1 MLRRNLNNRFNH
13 RSDAVKHRGFT
24 LVELIVVLA
33 IVAILAVAGVATAVG
48 YINKSRYEKNTQNA
62 ISIYQAAQ
70 EALSQKVSNGTIDTW
85 VRELIEIKKA
95 NGDLDQNSI
104 TNFESDLDQDNE
116 SKHMTISLTYNPN
129 SDSSV
134 EDQFL
139 YDLLV
144 GYFYDKTIFFNGT
157 MSLELDV
164 VGTYGN
170 ERINYSASAVTAFFC
185 EQNKSSSGWD
195 GDCVNQKQGGTT
207 DGLPWRDPDYRYH
220 TSHVGMFDG
229 TISSTKG
236 PDGVLPVFLPQAVS
250 QELYGHTIADSTD
263 TGYLFNL
270 RNGETLD
277 VAWAI
282 FDNDGTANKFHNEDI
297 KITLHTPNDSKYNN
311 SESYSDVELS
321 ISKNNLQAFL
331 NSVSNDQTVVY
342 ENINNS
348 LFNITRTSQEGLVDV
363 DVKIGS
369 NSKGTWKFP
378 LTVTKVMGDG
388 REECPNPNVGY
399 YEFRLSLDCMMVRA
413 DEYSF
418 TGANASKRYNAERL
432 FGNTPRN
439 IYATLD
445 ASFTYKLENGTDDQ
459 KTVADVKAAR
469 AIDDPVYFTEVK
481 KFNGDQGRTSYC
493 YFIQEGAAALDE
505 DDSEDATGHITGLCV
520 VNTLFGDY
528 KYNDSVAGTSW
539 TSSGGD
545 AVITAFR
552 HLYNI
557 RMIQSGTV
565 NYRIVKDLDWYVR
578 KSGMRAVSEVKVFM
592 SDQSSNRGN
601 AGYTNARFR
610 TPATYESNDIF
621 IVSFPALNEL
631 KAGQTLTSMSKDG
644 GEIFSIN
651 NVQLRAASFYK
662 SKDTGYGLVCKNS
675 GTIFNVYTNNLNL
688 VLTNVKDGSSSDY
701 KSICPNNAVELD
713 YSASNP
719 LNTNPVGGLVGVN
732 VNAIGL
738 QDQNVE
744 DNCNTIRMSNCIV
757 MSGSYWNSNTGINVV
772 GGVIGEFLTSG
783 SLGGVIKI
791 DGSFAVVSGGKNTA
805 GILGNC
811 HTDVGARLVVDG
823 DSANDMISEFTLPQ
837 SAITNEDMKCV
848 IAGRGNIGGAIA
860 WFESGELTYTPET
873 TLDCNTLT
881 YDSETGKLS
890 FPDMN
895 DSDFQI
901 DINLP
906 EGALIVK
913 NGSYDTSN
921 PSRPIGGAIGRWTL
935 AQGEYASI
943 RVRNNGDIIATT
955 GSQNVHCG
963 GAVGREDNSSVS
975 TVYIEIYNGEK
986 SNLGSLN
993 SGIGSVAT
1001 GGAYGRIEGNKTGN
1015 IAINAVNEGI
1025 IRSRGNDNGQGTGG
1039 AIGGIYDKVQTTYY
1053 INVLNSSNSQIIGA
1067 GNDSSKACGTGGVI
1081 GGMYCNNTTYI
1092 PSASVLY
1099 AENHGYISGI
1109 EHVGGNIGFAAINY
1123 GSIYAVNYAP
1133 GGSHSES
1140 ISGDDY
1146 VGGTVGREMYSHTG
1160 MIQAIL
1166 KVGTRISGDSYVG
1179 GSAGEIESFDQ
1190 TTGVAR
1196 TVVKGSSTVYG
1207 TGSYIGGVCGGIWVS
1222 GNPGN
1227 GLVELSGDSS
1237 IHTLTVTGEESN
1249 VGGVAGLVLSSTTN
1263 NIIVKAPEQS
1273 GSDWL
1278 KLLID
1283 GNDDVGGAIG
1293 ELENGSKDN
1302 NISINIKLCSG
1313 SHIVAAGGNNAG
1325 GAIGNL
1331 SATGGSFR
1339 GKINVG
1345 TAWTSSDQTYVSAAG
1360 SCVGGAVGHFGT
1372 ISLRQPN
1379 SDFGIS
1385 VNFNNDSCSISSG
1398 VSSSND
1404 ANVGGA
1410 VGYFEGA
1417 ADGGTGVDNSEFP
1430 IEVYLGDSIVSSE
1443 GANVGGAI
1451 GKNMIKNGIIT
1462 VAMSGS
1468 IIGSE
1473 KVGGAVGYN
1482 LSDIN
1487 SISTTISGEVTS
1499 QDSDGD
1505 YVGGAIGLNERSVKS
1520 VSATINP
1527 GAHITGSDYVG
1538 GAIGRIGSESNT
1550 NAVSVNSV
1558 NVTIDSNNGVAGRS
1572 NIGGAVGKVG
1582 SGTVAH
1588 SIGNVNVII
1597 KPQTGTPVVQ
1607 NASLSS
1613 SEEACIGGVIG
1624 KITSGSVTSIGLS
1637 GSGGN
1642 VNPQSANA
1650 EAPNT
1655 NISNAILISGSGKS
1669 LGGVIGQLGESSVEI
1684 SVKNITVTGVNLAV
1698 VSKNGSQNVGGWI
1711 GACYSKCKLGTSTS
1725 NLSNYNI
1732 NTVKVV
1738 FSKDECVG
1746 GFIGLACAPDTSN
1759 RINVYAKINMSLNS
1773 AYITGLARVGGLYGD
1788 SDGVNHYSKCI
1799 INIEDG
1805 TIIGDFS
1812 ENPNAHF
1819 CIEAGGFAGRV
1830 SDKSVFIGG
1839 QKVPDQVCDITIY
1852 IDYLSAEKYSKIYAG
1867 GKVSTPGCSV
1877 SIDDAGVGGAIGR
1890 LGTKNGGDFPKSLT
1904 NTDAET
1910 YSYIVK
1916 TFGVISPSSSPTVYS
1931 SRVHAGGA
1939 IGHMMSGT
1947 ISRCF
1952 STACVKQTGSGCTG
1966 GFVGKMDAGSLAN
1979 SYAGGHT
1986 FGGQYVPDEENIV
1999 GTTCVGGFAGYL
2011 GNIKLV
2017 YQNYSTSSVRG
2028 DDYLGGFVGKTSDTI
2043 GKDKLQYCYCTG
2055 LVSAPDSLYV
2065 NNFVP
2070 NDGSV
2075 CVGSFAGYLPNVNVC
2090 SSGDKSGRAL
2100 MYINTYSGIGRV
2112 GNIPESSFYDG
2123 VFTDSADPNVQDGV
2137 TGRNGNSNRVLLARW
2152 GDWGINWYI
2161 RHRKESVYV
2170 AEPFDDFLEQNTDN
2184 YFPLRTFISY
2194 KIKVNGKDAWK
2205 GEHWGDWPVFPEGKE
2220 QLYDTDINLSILSY
2234 SYNDS
2239 ALVNNEISNN
2249 LKVYSNGEPLK
2260 EGRDY
2265 VVKYPESYKAGTS
2278 ATVVITGLENYYGT
2292 FRRTITIVPANIED
2306 AQKFNISVPESV
2318 TFDIANNIVTPEV
2331 TITYGSITL
2340 KKDTD
2345 YTLSYENN
2353 TQPGTD
2359 AKVIIQGINN
2369 YTGTVTKTFTIK
2381 AAYLVEF
2388 DTKGGSD
2395 VPSQVVEEG
2404 KFIVRPDNPTKTGHD
2419 FVYWCSDEECET
2431 EYTFNTAVSS
2441 DMTLYAKWSPV
2452 KYTVEFITG
2461 EGATQIASIE
2471 AEYGS
2476 YIERPADPVRDGY
2489 TFMYWYVEDDQGNQT
2504 EYDFENTVVEGPV
2517 TLIAQWHKN
2526 WTVTFDSCGGSDVP
2540 AQSVEYNK
2548 AATRPDDPTREDYTF
2563 MYWYKDDIDS
2573 EYDFDEIVTDDITL
2587 YAKWEKK
2594 PTITFDYGYDSKVET
2609 TKIDYGSTVDEP
2621 TPDIRDHY
2629 RFDGWYEDLDSD
2641 EEFDFTQPIYS
2652 DTVLYAKWTR
2662 VVIVEFV
2669 TFDGDTQISPN
2680 PMEIT
2685 YGTTLRE
2692 LDIDPVR
2699 DGYEFVGWYVDSLL
2713 ENGFDIDTP
2722 IKNDYTLYAKWN
2734 KKPTVT
2740 FDYEYDDRVET
2751 VTIGYNSTVS
2761 EPAKPTRDGI
2771 KFAGWYEDLS
2781 SDEAFDF
2788 DTALTADIVLHAKWT
2803 VTVEFFTYE
2812 GDTNTY
2818 PPIEALYGSTLQD
2831 LNLVPPVRDGYEFK
2845 GWYVDSDCKNE
2856 FTGTFT
2862 ENILLYAKWEKKP

>member
-139 YDLLV
+139 YDFLV

-610 TPATYESNDIF
+610 TPATYESDDIF

-644 GEIFSIN
+644 VEIFSIN

-719 LNTNPVGGLVGVN
+719 LNANPVGGLVGVN

-757 MSGSYWNSNTGINVV
+757 MAGSYWNSNTGINVV

-881 YDSETGKLS
+881 SDSETGKLS

-975 TVYIEIYNGEK
+975 TVYIEIYNGEN

-993 SGIGSVAT
+993 SGKGSVAT
-1001 GGAYGRIEGNKTGN
+1001 GGAYGRIEGNRTGN

-1081 GGMYCNNTTYI
+1081 GGMYCNNTTSI

-1313 SHIVAAGGNNAG
+1313 SHIVAARGNNAG

-1331 SATGGSFR
+1331 SASGGEFR
-1339 GKINVG
+1339 GNISIG

-1360 SCVGGAVGHFGT
+1360 SCVGGAVGHFGQM
-1372 ISLRQPN
+1372 SLRKPN
-1379 SDFGIS
+1379 SDYGIS

-1398 VSSSND
+1398 VSGSVD

-1462 VAMSGS
+1462 VSMSGS
-1468 IIGSE
+1468 IMGSE
-1473 KVGGAVGYN
+1473 K
-1482 LSDIN
+1482 
-1487 SISTTISGEVTS
+1487 
-1499 QDSDGD
+1499 
-1505 YVGGAIGLNERSVKS
+1505 VGGAIGLNESSVNS
-1520 VSATINP
+1520 IVTTINP
-1527 GAHITGSDYVG
+1527 GTHITGSDYVG
-1538 GAIGRIGSESNT
+1538 GAIGRIGSSSTSITIGSIE
-1550 NAVSVNSV
+1550 
-1558 NVTIDSNNGVAGRS
+1558 VTIDSNNGISGRS
-1572 NIGGAVGKVG
+1572 NVGGAVGTIG
-1582 SGTVAH
+1582 SNSVAPA
-1588 SIGNVNVII
+1588 IENINVVVI
-1597 KPQTGTPVVQ
+1597 QTGTPIIQ
-1607 NASLSS
+1607 NEGLSN

-1624 KITSGSVTSIGLS
+1624 KIVKGSVTGINLS
-1637 GSGGN
+1637 GSGEI
-1642 VNPQSANA
+1642 VNPHDVNT

-1669 LGGVIGQLGESSVEI
+1669 LGGVIGQLGEATSVKDI
-1684 SVKNITVTGVNLAV
+1684 SVTDVNLAV
-1698 VSKNGSQNVGGWI
+1698 VSKNGSQNIGGWI
-1711 GACYSKCKLGTSTS
+1711 GACYSNCKLGTSTS
-1725 NLSNYNI
+1725 DLSTYNI

-1738 FSKDECVG
+1738 FSKGECVG
-1746 GFIGLACAPDTSN
+1746 GFIGLACAKDNKN
-1759 RINVYAKINMSLNS
+1759 RINVYAKINISLKS
-1773 AYITGLARVGGLYGD
+1773 AYITGLARVGGVYGD
-1788 SDGVNHYSKCI
+1788 SDGVNHYSTCDVH
-1799 INIEDG
+1799 IENS
-1805 TIIGDFS
+1805 TRIGDFKGDIATDNT
-1812 ENPNAHF
+1812 EGCF

-1830 SDKSVFIGG
+1830 SEKSVFNGS
-1839 QKVPDQVCDITIY
+1839 KPLCEITIY
-1852 IDYLSAEKYSKIYAG
+1852 IDFESTDKNSRIFAG
-1867 GKVSTPGCSV
+1867 GTSAPNGCSV
-1877 SIDDAGVGGAIGR
+1877 AIGDAGVGGAIGR
-1890 LGTKNGGDFPKSLT
+1890 LGKSGGGSNPQSMTT
-1904 NTDAET
+1904 NTGD
-1910 YSYIVK
+1910 YITDHYAK
-1916 TFGVISPSSSPTVYS
+1916 TIGVIAPSSEPVVYS
-1931 SRVHAGGA
+1931 AQVNAGGA
-1939 IGHMMSGT
+1939 IGHVLSGQ

-1952 STACVKQTGSGCTG
+1952 STACVKQTGSGYTG
-1966 GFVGKMDAGSLAN
+1966 GFVGKVSAGKIYN
-1979 SYAGGHT
+1979 SYSGGHT
-1986 FGGQYVPDEENIV
+1986 FGGQYVVGEENVV
-1999 GTTCVGGFAGYL
+1999 GTNYVGGFVGYVK
-2011 GNIKLV
+2011 NTDMI
-2017 YQNYSTSSVRG
+2017 QQCYSTSSVRG
-2028 DDYLGGFVGKTSDTI
+2028 NNYLGGFFGYVDNNVSDN
-2043 GKDKLQYCYCTG
+2043 KFNACYSTG
-2055 LVSAPDSLYV
+2055 LVSGPEEAYDSSTGLIP
-2065 NNFVP
+2065 NNG
-2070 NDGSV
+2070 DGPYYI
-2075 CVGSFAGYLPNVNVC
+2075 GSFAGYLPRIEVCC
-2090 SSGDKSGRAL
+2090 SSNTSNTLNCRVL
-2100 MYINTYSGIGRV
+2100 QYINDASGMGRV
-2112 GNIPESSFYDG
+2112 GNLDEEDFEDGSF
-2123 VFTDSADPNVQDGV
+2123 DPAKPGNAN
-2137 TGRNGNSNRVLLARW
+2137 GRNANSCRLFMAKW
-2152 GDWGINWYI
+2152 GGFSKAWYI
-2161 RHRKESVYV
+2161 KVNETSKYTPY
-2170 AEPFDDFLEQNTDN
+2170 PFDDFLKSDEEY
-2184 YFPLRTFISY
+2184 YFPLRTFISMNKSGVWY
-2194 KIKVNGKDAWK
+2194 
-2205 GEHWGDWPVFPEGKE
+2205 GEHYGDWPVFPEGKE
-2220 QLYDTDINLSILSY
+2220 LLYDTNINLSVLSY
-2234 SYNDS
+2234 TYNNPDLINKEIS
-2239 ALVNNEISNN
+2239 KNLKIVNNGYT
-2249 LKVYSNGEPLK
+2249 LD
-2260 EGRDY
+2260 EGTDY

-2278 ATVVITGLENYYGT
+2278 ATVVITGLGNYYGT

-2318 TFDIANNIVTPEV
+2318 TFDIVNNIVTPEV

-2489 TFMYWYVEDDQGNQT
+2489 TFMGWYVEDDQGNQT

-2563 MYWYKDDIDS
+2563 MYWYKDDVDS

-2699 DGYEFVGWYVDSLL
+2699 DGYEFVGWYVDSSL

-2845 GWYVDSDCKNE
+2845 GWYIDSDCKNE